1 MASPPV
7 PDHAFVVAAYGVS
20 SFLPACLESLATQ
33 TLAGSAALVTTST
46 PSDALDAVAARHGV
60 QLRVNPRRA
69 GIGGDWN
76 YALDAC
82 DARYVTIAHQDDVY
96 RPRYVERILAALSNV
111 PEALIGFSDFD
122 ETTETGP
129 RPAHFNLRLKRFL
142 CNRAFRGR
150 RAIHDP
156 NDKRRLLAW
165 GNPIGCPAVT
175 FDRRNTGDF
184 RFVEDMASNLDWD
197 AWLRLADRAGAF
209 VRVDEALVV
218 RRIHRQ
224 SETSAL
230 IADRR
235 RIAEDRLMFGRLWP
249 KPVAAVIAA
258 IYRSS
263 YRANR
268 TSEAR
273 ATIAGDA

>member
-1 MASPPV
+1 MPSPPA

-20 SFLPACLESLATQ
+20 PFLTACLESIATQ
-33 TLAGSAALVTTST
+33 TLAGSAVLVTTST
-46 PSDALDAVAARHGV
+46 PSDALDAVAASHGV
-60 QLRVNPRRA
+60 PINVNPRRA

-76 YALDAC
+76 YALTAC
-82 DARYVTIAHQDDVY
+82 SARYVTIAHQDDVY
-96 RPRYVERILAALSNV
+96 RPRYIERMLAALSDV

-122 ETTETGP
+122 ETTESGP

-142 CNRAFRGR
+142 CHRAFRGR
-150 RAIHDP
+150 PSIHDR

-249 KPVAAVIAA
+249 KPVAAMIAA
-258 IYRSS
+258 IYRTS

-268 TSEAR
+268 TSESR